1 MRYKAIHLI
10 DNQDSCW
17 RSHFEASRF
26 SCKPPLSLN
35 DDGADHFTKSVVPH
49 HYSLSHG
56 AGIPFAAEIHNAQIV
71 TEQLLVFDAEH
82 FYLDSYHDTEL
93 TKTILPVHPWVGALA
108 DNSVEADFSM
118 LDRAKSDWPAIL
130 IGSPHGANY
139 HHWMLETLPRCW
151 LFDEYP
157 GLLSIPII
165 LPPLTKP
172 FQYETLAKVFGKS
185 TERVR
190 SLQYSEQ
197 RYLGVNRLIFPSYL
211 APRGHSS
218 RQLEWLRSRFLTREG
233 QPNRLI
239 YVSRNDA
246 INQRRLINE
255 PEVISFLSMLGFE
268 VVTLSGLTHAEQV
281 DLFTDAQVIVG
292 VSGAG
297 ITNHI
302 FSPPGAHI
310 IEIHPSTYTN
320 RAYFFTTNILEQSYQ
335 FVIGVSN
342 GGGDLHVSLDA
353 LNKALRRVL

>member
-10 DNQDSCW
+10 DNQNSYW
-17 RSHFEASRF
+17 HSRFEASRF

-35 DDGADHFTKSVVPH
+35 DDGSDHFIKSDVPH
-49 HYSLSHG
+49 HYSLNHG
-56 AGIPFAAEIHNAQIV
+56 AGIPFVAEIHNAQVV
-71 TEQLLVFDAEH
+71 TEQLLVFDTDH
-82 FYLDSYHDTEL
+82 FYLDSYHDAEL
-93 TKTILPVHPWVGALA
+93 IKTILPVHPWVGPLI
-108 DNSVEADFSM
+108 DHSVEADFSM
-118 LDRAKSDWPAIL
+118 LDQAKSDWPAIL

-151 LFDEYP
+151 IFDEFP
-157 GLLSIPII
+157 GLLSFPLI

-172 FQYETLAKVFGKS
+172 FQYETLIKVFG
-185 TERVR
+185 R
-190 SLQYSEQ
+190 SVDRIQYLQYSGQ
-197 RYLGVNRLIFPSYL
+197 RYLSLNKLIFPSYL

-218 RQLEWLRSRFLTREG
+218 RQLEWLRSRFLEREG

-255 PEVISFLSMLGFE
+255 PEVIAFLSTLGFE
-268 VVTLSGLTHAEQV
+268 TVILSELTHAEQV
-281 DLFTDAQVIVG
+281 DLFTDARVIVG

-302 FSPPGAHI
+302 FAPPGAHI

-342 GGGDLHVSLDA
+342 GGGDLHVPLDA